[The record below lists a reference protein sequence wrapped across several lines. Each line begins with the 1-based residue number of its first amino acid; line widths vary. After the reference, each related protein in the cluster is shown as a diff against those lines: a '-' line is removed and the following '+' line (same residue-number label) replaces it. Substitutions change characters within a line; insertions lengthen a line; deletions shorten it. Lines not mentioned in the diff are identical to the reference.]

1 MKKLIIILITAL
13 TVMSVLT
20 ACSPDTGNGDSSDIE
35 KNDPLK
41 DLKSYIEQSENP
53 AEVKEYLDGLMK
65 ESDEKTSDSLIF
77 EYLNYMN
84 GILSGSVNYEK
95 EVLETAGFK
104 LISVE
109 GNEQPI
115 IDYHFIDDY
124 SGQLSQEMLDFTAFM
139 TLNSD
144 DPWAKDAGIIIPL
157 TDLADR
163 IALGEQFIVK
173 YPSSVMKEQVQIQ
186 YRYYLR
192 SLLGGLDNTPLV
204 LFDSKKIDPEFISA
218 FDYFLETYPDL
229 KTAET
234 VEAFQAELKAT
245 GYSAPF
251 TYNDE
256 EKRAAFQSH
265 LDELVAE
272 AESKLNQ

>member
-1 MKKLIIILITAL
+1 MKKLIMIFITVLA
-13 TVMSVLT
+13 VMSVLA
-20 ACSPDTGNGDSSDIE
+20 ACSPDTGNG
-35 KNDPLK
+35 NDNAPEPNNPLK
-41 DLKSYIEQSENP
+41 DLKSYIEQAENP
-53 AEVKEYLDGLMK
+53 TEVKEYLDGLM
-65 ESDEKTSDSLIF
+65 EGSDEKTSDSLIF

-84 GILSGSVNYEK
+84 GIVSGNVTYEK
-95 EVLETAGFK
+95 EILESAGFK

-124 SGQLSQEMLDFTAFM
+124 SGQISQEMIDFAEFM

-144 DPWAKDAGIIIPL
+144 KPWAMDAGIIIPL

-173 YPSSVMKEQVQIQ
+173 YPSSIMKEQVQIL
-186 YRYYLR
+186 YGYYLR
-192 SLLGGLDNTPLV
+192 SFIGGLDNTPLI
-204 LFDSKKIDPEFISA
+204 LFDTKKIDPEFITA

-234 VEAFQAELKAT
+234 VETLQAELKAT
-245 GYSAPF
+245 DYTAPY
-251 TYNDE
+251 TYGDE
-256 EKRAAFQSH
+256 EKRTAFQKH
-265 LDELVAE
+265 IDELVAN
-272 AESKLNQ
+272 AENRLNQ

>member
-1 MKKLIIILITAL
+1 MKKLIIFLITAL
-13 TVMSVLT
+13 AVMSVLT
-20 ACSPDTGNGDSSDIE
+20 ACSLGTGKDSDSGIE
-35 KNDPLK
+35 ENNPLK

-65 ESDEKTSDSLIF
+65 ESDEETSDSLIL
-77 EYLNYMN
+77 EYLSYMN
-84 GILSGSVNYEK
+84 GILSGSANYEK

-104 LISVE
+104 FIHVE

-139 TLNSD
+139 SLNSD
-144 DPWAKDAGIIIPL
+144 EPWAMDAGIIIPL
-157 TDLADR
+157 TELADR

-173 YPSSVMKEQVQIQ
+173 YPNSTMKESVQVQ
-186 YRYYLR
+186 YGYYLR

-204 LFDSKKIDPEFISA
+204 LFDSKKIDPEFISV

-234 VEAFQAELKAT
+234 VETFQAELKAT
-245 GYSAPF
+245 GYSAPY
-251 TYNDE
+251 TYDDE
-256 EKRAAFQSH
+256 EKRAAFQSR
-265 LDELVAE
+265 LDELMAE
-272 AESKLNQ
+272 AESRLNL

>member
-1 MKKLIIILITAL
+1 MKKFIIFLIIAL
-13 TVMSVLT
+13 AVMSVLT
-20 ACSPDTGNGDSSDIE
+20 ACGPDTGKDNDNGTEMNDS
-35 KNDPLK
+35 LK

-65 ESDEKTSDSLIF
+65 GSDEKTSDSLIL

-84 GILSGSVNYEK
+84 GILSGSTNYEK
-95 EVLETAGFK
+95 EILETAGFK

-124 SGQLSQEMLDFTAFM
+124 SGQISQEMLDFTEFM

-144 DPWAKDAGIIIPL
+144 EPWAMDAGITIPL

-186 YRYYLR
+186 YGYYLR
-192 SLLGGLDNTPLV
+192 SFLGGLDNTPLV
-204 LFDSKKIDPEFISA
+204 LFDSKKIDPEFIPA

-234 VEAFQAELKAT
+234 VESFQAELKAT
-245 GYSAPF
+245 GYSAPY
-251 TYNDE
+251 TYSDE
-256 EKRAAFQSH
+256 EKRAAFQGH
-265 LDELVAE
+265 LDELVVE
-272 AESKLNQ
+272 AENRLNE

>member
-1 MKKLIIILITAL
+1 MKKLIIILLSVL

-20 ACSPDTGNGDSSDIE
+20 ACGPDTGKGNDSKTE
-35 KNDPLK
+35 KNDPVK

-65 ESDEKTSDSLIF
+65 GSDEKTSDSLIL
-77 EYLNYMN
+77 EYLNYMD

-124 SGQLSQEMLDFTAFM
+124 SGQLSQEMLDFTEFM

-144 DPWAKDAGIIIPL
+144 DPWAMDGGIIIPL

-163 IALGEQFIVK
+163 ITLGEQFIVK
-173 YPSSVMKEQVQIQ
+173 YPSSVMKEQVQTQ
-186 YRYYLR
+186 YGYYLR
-192 SLLGGLDNTPLV
+192 SFIGGLDNTPLV
-204 LFDSKKIDPEFISA
+204 LFETKKIDPEFVSA
-218 FDYFLETYPDL
+218 FDYFLETYSDL

-234 VEAFQAELKAT
+234 VETLQAELKAT
-245 GYSAPF
+245 GYSAPY

-256 EKRAAFQSH
+256 EKRAAFQNH
-265 LDELVAE
+265 IDELVAE
-272 AESKLNQ
+272 AESRLNQ